1 MEEGRLR
8 AFHTLDI
15 PLVFDNAGLPGARTG
30 GGADAQ
36 ALAATMSDAL
46 IAFARTGDPN
56 HHGMS
61 QWAPYGL
68 PQRQTMLFDRHSRVV
83 DDPRAGERA
92 LYGKVP
98 FVQRGTQ

>member
-1 MEEGRLR
+1 MEQGRLR

-30 GGADAQ
+30 GGADAHT
-36 ALAATMSDAL
+36 LAATMSDAL
-46 IAFARTGDPN
+46 IAFARNGDPN
-56 HHGMS
+56 HRGMP
-61 QWAPYGL
+61 QWPPYAL
-68 PQRQTMLFDRHSRVV
+68 PRRQTMLFDRQSGVV

-92 LYGKVP
+92 LYAKVP